1 MWVQEFSQNGGG
13 HHRVHIHENCHV
25 SGFYFLRND
34 NSSFP
39 LFHDPRPG
47 AMMTKLPQKN
57 ETEITAATRMCNY
70 QPVPGDIYMFPSY
83 LPHEY
88 VVSKGK
94 DFRFIHFNLSAVST
108 RYFGEGGIL

>member
-1 MWVQEFSQNGGG
+1 MVVATTEC
-13 HHRVHIHENCHV
+13 I
-25 SGFYFLRND
+25 Y
-34 NSSFP
+34 
-39 LFHDPRPG
+39 
-47 AMMTKLPQKN
+47 MKN